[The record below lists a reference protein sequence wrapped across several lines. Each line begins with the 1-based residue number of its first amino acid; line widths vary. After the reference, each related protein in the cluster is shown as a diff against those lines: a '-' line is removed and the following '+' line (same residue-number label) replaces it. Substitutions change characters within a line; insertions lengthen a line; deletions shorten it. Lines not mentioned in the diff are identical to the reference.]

1 MMHRPETRTAE
12 AQLERLAKLLL
23 LENRLRDARNE
34 VELGFLV
41 VNDTLELVPATTA
54 MLWRSDAG
62 GNFNRGEVFAISAS
76 PLPDARSPFA
86 VWAARASKALNK
98 TNAGDKVVAVSD
110 ADLPKKIA
118 DERHK
123 HVAPEAAWLPLA
135 FRGRTL
141 GALLLWRDKP
151 WTEPEL
157 RVLQQW
163 SGSVAHAWHA
173 LRWSG
178 SGTGILGRLRSRAM
192 AAVCAAFVL
201 ALVIPLRLSVLA
213 PAELSS
219 SESIVVR
226 APLTG
231 VVAALHVDSN
241 AHVGIGQPLLDLD
254 DRELR
259 TRLEVA
265 QQELEVA
272 RAEYRQASQAA
283 AYSEDAKERLQVLR
297 ITLEKYVAEVN
308 YLTEM
313 LARTHVVADTNA
325 IAIVDNSDEMVGR
338 PVQLGERLLTLVD
351 EAQLELELWVPVG
364 DDIRLDPGAEVR
376 FFPNVAPDEAYRG
389 ELLSMDYQAQV
400 SPLGTLAYRARASLD
415 VPAGA
420 PSRIGMRGTGKLYG
434 ERVSLFYYLFR
445 RPISFVRRTLGL

>member
-1 MMHRPETRTAE
+1 MNMMHRLDVRTAE
-12 AQLERLAKLLL
+12 AQLEKLAKLLL

-34 VELGFLV
+34 VELGFIV
-41 VNDTLELVPATTA
+41 VNDTLELVQASTA
-54 MLWRSDAG
+54 MLWRAG
-62 GNFNRGEVFAISAS
+62 SGNFNRGEVFAVSAT
-76 PLPDARSPFA
+76 PLVDPRSPFA
-86 VWAARASKALNK
+86 VWASRVSKVLNK
-98 TNAGDKVVAVSD
+98 THAGKAAAIAD

-118 DERHK
+118 ADRHR

-135 FRGRTL
+135 FRGRSL
-141 GALLLWRDKP
+141 GALVLWRDKP
-151 WTEPEL
+151 WTEAEL
-157 RVLQQW
+157 RILQQW
-163 SGSVAHAWHA
+163 ASTVAHAWDA

-178 SGTGILGRLRSRAM
+178 GSMGILPQLRSRTT
-192 AAVCAAFVL
+192 AAVCAALVL
-201 ALVIPLRLSVLA
+201 ALLVPVRLSVLA

-226 APLTG
+226 APLNG
-231 VVAALHVDSN
+231 VVAALHVSSN
-241 AHVGIGQPLLDLD
+241 ARVSAGEPLLDLD

-265 QQELEVA
+265 QQELEIA

-283 AYSEDAKERLQVLR
+283 AYSEEAKERLQVLR
-297 ITLEKYVAEVN
+297 ITLEKYVADVN
-308 YLTEM
+308 YLTEL
-313 LARTHVVADTNA
+313 LARTRVVADTSA

-351 EAQLELELWVPVG
+351 EAHLELELWVPVG

-389 ELLSMDYQAQV
+389 KLLSMDYQAQV

-415 VPAGA
+415 VPDGA
-420 PSRIGMRGTGKLYG
+420 PARIGMRGTGKLYG

>member
-1 MMHRPETRTAE
+1 MMQKPETRTAE

-34 VELGFLV
+34 VELGFLA
-41 VNDTLELVPATTA
+41 VNDTLELVPATAA
-54 MLWRSDAG
+54 MLWRSDAS

-98 TNAGDKVVAVSD
+98 SHGGKPAAVGD

-118 DERHK
+118 DEREK
-123 HVAPEAAWLPLA
+123 HVAPEAAWLPLT

-141 GALLLWRDKP
+141 GALMLWRDKP
-151 WTEPEL
+151 WTEAEL

-178 SGTGILGRLRSRAM
+178 GGAGILPRLRSRAM
-192 AAVCAAFVL
+192 AAVCAVFVL
-201 ALVIPLRLSVLA
+201 ALAIPLRLSVLA

-241 AHVGIGQPLLDLD
+241 AHIGIGQPLLDLD

-259 TRLEVA
+259 TQLEVA
-265 QQELEVA
+265 QQELEIA

-313 LARTHVVADTNA
+313 LARTHIVADTNA

-351 EAQLELELWVPVG
+351 EARLELELWVPVG

-376 FFPNVAPDEAYRG
+376 FFPNVAPDEVYRG

-400 SPLGTLAYRARASLD
+400 SPLGTLAYRARASLR
-415 VPAGA
+415 VPDGA